1 MTRYW
6 IIFHANVALIDTVN
20 WIKLVQSVA
29 GTKWRTEHV
38 ETAHFYTN
46 KEIDKLL
53 SETEQTVTHELGN
66 KFYELNSVG

>member
-1 MTRYW
+1 M
-6 IIFHANVALIDTVN
+6 
-20 WIKLVQSVA
+20 QSVA